1 MSCTFVLLSCLCC
14 RTLQYLFVPY
24 FIPLETYRRQQIAGS
39 WVETTG
45 FFSLSY
51 RQFVATHML
60 HSVLRHRKLFP
71 QWFSACLVK

>member
-1 MSCTFVLLSCLCC
+1 MFCTFVLLSCLCC
-14 RTLQYLFVPY
+14 RTPQYFIVLY
-24 FIPLETYRRQQIAGS
+24 FIPLETYRRKRIAGS

-60 HSVLRHRKLFP
+60 HSVFRHRKLFP